1 MPNWKKVVT
10 SGSNAELNQITGSDL
25 SVVSSSL
32 DYVLVNDTLH
42 VSGAS
47 DVLLVEGS
55 GSTVFEV
62 QGSEGQLFSITD
74 DLTGDLLS
82 VSDISG
88 IPIFNVN
95 ASGDSYF
102 TDQLEVQGLLTGS
115 TADFSGTVT
124 ASAYIGDGSALT
136 NLPLSSGI
144 ISSSQQLPSNIV
156 SSSNQLASNISG
168 SFTATSSSLASR
180 ISSNETIT
188 AKTLISSSI
197 QIGSEISG
205 SFTATSASFAT
216 TIDNLPTGDITSV
229 TAGNGLS
236 GGGSSGAV
244 TLTSEYLLAVDDRDM
259 KPNTSGVGSS
269 VYGVKPF
276 LTSLG
281 GMTST
286 ADSDYQD
293 VLVLDTYPDTSAGN
307 ANALS
312 FDKSTQLIRHWQA
325 GQTATSWGTP
335 KTLAYLESPSFT
347 GNVTVA
353 GNITAQEFH
362 TEFVSASILYQSGS
376 TKFGDTSDD
385 VHSFTGSLNLD
396 GTVTATAFAGD
407 GSALTGVSVAEATTI
422 VDSFTSQTSVTT
434 THNFGTKNVLVNVY
448 DSNDAYIIP
457 SSITTTNDN
466 TVTTTFNVSTSGRVV
481 VAKGGHVVGGT
492 SANPQHNSIGVGT
505 AASTTAGEIRATNDI
520 TAFYSSDKRLKSNI
534 TNIESPLDKLN
545 KINGVTF
552 DWIETPGVHSHTGS
566 DIGVIAQEIEE
577 VLPDIVTTRDNGY
590 KAVKYDKLVAL
601 LIESN
606 KELNKKVEELQIK
619 VDNLL
624 KTQ

>member
-1 MPNWKKVVT
+1 MPNWKKLVT
-10 SGSNAELNQITGSDL
+10 SGSSAALGNLDVTNA
-25 SVVSSSL
+25 
-32 DYVLVNDTLH
+32 
-42 VSGAS
+42 
-47 DVLLVEGS
+47 
-55 GSTVFEV
+55 
-62 QGSEGQLFSITD
+62 
-74 DLTGDLLS
+74 
-82 VSDISG
+82 
-88 IPIFNVN
+88 
-95 ASGDSYF
+95 
-102 TDQLEVQGLLTGS
+102 
-115 TADFSGTVT
+115 VT
-124 ASAYIGDGSALT
+124 AS
-136 NLPLSSGI
+136 
-144 ISSSQQLPSNIV
+144 
-156 SSSNQLASNISG
+156 
-168 SFTATSSSLASR
+168 F
-180 ISSNETIT
+180 
-188 AKTLISSSI
+188 
-197 QIGSEISG
+197 
-205 SFTATSASFAT
+205 
-216 TIDNLPTGDITSV
+216 
-229 TAGNGLS
+229 
-236 GGGSSGAV
+236 
-244 TLTSEYLLAVDDRDM
+244 
-259 KPNTSGVGSS
+259 
-269 VYGVKPF
+269 
-276 LTSLG
+276 
-281 GMTST
+281 
-286 ADSDYQD
+286 
-293 VLVLDTYPDTSAGN
+293 
-307 ANALS
+307 
-312 FDKSTQLIRHWQA
+312 
-325 GQTATSWGTP
+325 
-335 KTLAYLESPSFT
+335 
-347 GNVTVA
+347 
-353 GNITAQEFH
+353 
-362 TEFVSASILYQSGS
+362 FV
-376 TKFGDTSDD
+376 
-385 VHSFTGSLNLD
+385 
-396 GTVTATAFAGD
+396 GD

>member
-1 MPNWKKVVT
+1 MPNWKKLVT
-10 SGSNAELNQITGSDL
+10 SGSDAALGTL
-25 SVVSSSL
+25 TLVS
-32 DYVLVNDTLH
+32 
-42 VSGAS
+42 
-47 DVLLVEGS
+47 S
-55 GSTVFEV
+55 GSTVLDI
-62 QGSEGQLFSITD
+62 QGSQGQLFSITD
-74 DLTGDLLS
+74 DLSGDLLS
-82 VSDISG
+82 AADISG

-102 TDQLEVQGLLTGS
+102 TGQLEVQGLLTGS
-115 TADFSGTVT
+115 TADFSGTAQFDQLGVGVSQTGTSGRLKVNEHAIVAGNVYSSGTQGFVFGTSTSEGEYIKRDGNDVQIYAGTARQLTVDGDNSRVGILT
-124 ASAYIGDGSALT
+124 ASPSYTLDVNGSMHSTDITIADTIYHEGDT
-136 NLPLSSGI
+136 NTYFGFHGNDLFRVVAGGTERFEVSNSGI
-144 ISSSQQLPSNIV
+144 IINDGGSDYNFRVESDNNANMLFVDGGNDKVGIGTGSPSNTTHIYK
-156 SSSNQLASNISG
+156 N
-168 SFTATSSSLASR
+168 AT
-180 ISSNETIT
+180 
-188 AKTLISSSI
+188 
-197 QIGSEISG
+197 IGG
-205 SFTATSASFAT
+205 
-216 TIDNLPTGDITSV
+216 ITSTTTANAGLRIQDNGSNMYFDGNSIV
-229 TAGNGLS
+229 LDSTGYITTTGNNDFYIGTNNATRIFVEGAGN
-236 GGGSSGAV
+236 
-244 TLTSEYLLAVDDRDM
+244 
-259 KPNTSGVGSS
+259 VG
-269 VYGVKPF
+269 
-276 LTSLG
+276 
-281 GMTST
+281 
-286 ADSDYQD
+286 
-293 VLVLDTYPDTSAGN
+293 
-307 ANALS
+307 
-312 FDKSTQLIRHWQA
+312 I
-325 GQTATSWGTP
+325 GT
-335 KTLAYLESPSFT
+335 TSPS
-347 GNVTVA
+347 
-353 GNITAQEFH
+353 
-362 TEFVSASILYQSGS
+362 
-376 TKFGDTSDD
+376 TKLD
-385 VHSFTGSLNLD
+385 VD

-520 TAFYSSDKRLKSNI
+520 TAFYSSDKRLKNNI
-534 TNIESPLDKLN
+534 INIESPLDKLN